1 MLNEIQP
8 LTEPGR
14 RMVAMA
20 EAFAERFA
28 PRAAENDLTATYPL
42 DHLDELKAAGYLY
55 APLPEDAGGMGVE
68 SVHDI
73 LLASSRLARGDA
85 GLTLGVNMHQIIMMT
100 YARNYRMAVASGEEA
115 KAQGIFRAMKRAV
128 ETGMLIG
135 AAVSEPDQDLLRPS
149 TTVHFDGGNW
159 LISGRKIFSSGAPG
173 MTHFSVSLAHVD
185 ADGNEVMAYAVV
197 PKNAPGVT
205 VNDDW
210 DAMGMRDS
218 GSCSLVFDNVP
229 VPREPANGSL
239 AGIITSAYLEQ
250 YLTSGASHAAAA
262 TGIAESAHQLAVKA
276 FQGKMQR
283 TGERAYRPTLQH
295 LAAENVIDLAA
306 LRGVLHRSL
315 KMVDEFYERNPAAH
329 GTLDEAN
336 AVFAEVQ
343 AAKAFINQA
352 TQRIVDRSM
361 TIAGGGAFMS
371 SHPLSRHYR
380 DARATAF
387 MHPLAANISYEYL
400 GTWGLGM
407 EPTRL

>member
-1 MLNEIQP
+1 MQNEIQP
-8 LTEPGR
+8 LTEPGA

-20 EAFAERFA
+20 EQFAEQFA
-28 PRAAENDLTATYPL
+28 PAAAENDRTATYPL
-42 DHLDELKAAGYLY
+42 DHLQQLKDAGYLY

-100 YARNYRMAVASGEEA
+100 YARNYRMAVASGATA
-115 KAQGIFRAMKRAV
+115 KAAGIHRAMSRAS

-149 TTVHFDGGNW
+149 TSAHYDGGNW

-185 ADGNEVMAYAVV
+185 KDGNEVMAYVVV
-197 PKNAPGVT
+197 PRDAPGVT
-205 VNDDW
+205 VNNDW

-218 GSCSLVFDNVP
+218 GSCSLVFDDVP
-229 VPREPANGSL
+229 VSREPANGSL
-239 AGIITSAYLEQ
+239 AGIITSEYLEQ
-250 YLTSGASHAAAA
+250 YFTSGASHAAAA
-262 TGIAESAHQLAVKA
+262 TGIAESAQQLAVTS
-276 FQGKMQR
+276 FQAKMQR

-315 KMVDEFYERNPAAH
+315 KMVDEYYVRNAAAI
-329 GTLDEAN
+329 GSEDDAN

-343 AAKAFINQA
+343 AAKAFVNQA
-352 TQRIVDRSM
+352 TQRIVDRAM
-361 TIAGGGAFMS
+361 TIAGGGAFMTG
-371 SHPLSRHYR
+371 HPLSRHYR

-387 MHPLAANISYEYL
+387 MHPLAANLSYEYL
-400 GTWGLGM
+400 GTWGLGLK
-407 EPTRL
+407 PARL